1 MSAPGTKS
9 PLDNEMIYR
18 YSTTAGWDDI
28 PTEIFIYIFKKL
40 NITSLRCCFAVNKKW
55 REIATCICDNQYLWQ
70 ALAEDGMVN
79 NGMTQQLKTTLSWKD
94 LYFNS
99 FLWTKLP
106 SAVALK
112 LHEVEKSDVRNMHV
126 YKDKIIV
133 VHPNS
138 VECYDIESFQ
148 VIKSILTLN
157 CVDVQESDDILM
169 VVTDNN
175 YDSNTHRV
183 TMFIKLDKDE
193 EINIQN
199 FHIPLRMPGNGS
211 IHAFV
216 ESLHWRLIGNRVY
229 VIDKKC
235 VLWECSAINRVLSV
249 KALAKYYGEIPR
261 TRSSIIHVIKEDVY
275 ISLKWGHL
283 LTVTKNSR
291 MFRKVNTTE
300 VPTKMIENSKL
311 NMTTSCRKGFTTF
324 NAFIKFPFAVQFV
337 DVSVAPLNMIHYH
350 YDDPEMTC
358 ALQHGDVIIRGFVD
372 GEIAINLLRDD
383 FKYNLNVQ
391 QFDQDEV
398 KEPAVIALDICELKG
413 MHKLFV
419 ATKHKLYNI
428 LLKYPND
435 RQETRTK

>member
-157 CVDVQESDDILM
+157 
-169 VVTDNN
+169 
-175 YDSNTHRV
+175 
-183 TMFIKLDKDE
+183 
-193 EINIQN
+193 
-199 FHIPLRMPGNGS
+199 
-211 IHAFV
+211 
-216 ESLHWRLIGNRVY
+216 
-229 VIDKKC
+229 
-235 VLWECSAINRVLSV
+235 
-249 KALAKYYGEIPR
+249 
-261 TRSSIIHVIKEDVY
+261 
-275 ISLKWGHL
+275 
-283 LTVTKNSR
+283 
-291 MFRKVNTTE
+291 
-300 VPTKMIENSKL
+300 
-311 NMTTSCRKGFTTF
+311 
-324 NAFIKFPFAVQFV
+324 FPFAVQFV

>member
-1 MSAPGTKS
+1 MSVPTDTKS
-9 PLDNEMIYR
+9 PLDNEMR
-18 YSTTAGWDDI
+18 SCYSTTAGWDDI
-28 PTEIFIYIFKKL
+28 PTEIFINIFKKL

-55 REIATCICDNQYLWQ
+55 REIATCICDNQDLWQ

-79 NGMTQQLKTTLSWKD
+79 HGVTQELKSTLSWKE

-112 LHEVEKSDVRNMHV
+112 LHEVEQSNVRNIHV
-126 YKDKIIV
+126 YRDKVIV
-133 VHPNS
+133 VHSNG
-138 VECYDIESFQ
+138 VECYDIEHFQ
-148 VIKSILTLN
+148 VIRSIITLN
-157 CVDVQESDDILM
+157 CVDVQESDDMVM

-175 YDSNTHRV
+175 YDSHYRV

-193 EINIQN
+193 EIDIRK
-199 FHIPLRMPGNGS
+199 FHIPLRMPGDGS

-229 VIDKKC
+229 VIDKN
-235 VLWECSAINRVLSV
+235 VLWECSAINGVLV
-249 KALAKYYGEIPR
+249 IKALAKYYGEIPR
-261 TRSSIIHVIKEDVY
+261 TRSSTIHVIEEDVY
-275 ISLKWGHL
+275 ISLKWGNL

-300 VPTKMIENSKL
+300 IPTKIIDSSKL
-311 NMTTSCRKGFTTF
+311 YTRTSSRNGSNTF
-324 NAFIKFPFAVQFV
+324 NAFIKFPFAAEFI
-337 DVSVAPLNMIHYH
+337 DKRVAPLNMIHYH
-350 YDDPEMTC
+350 YDDPEMIC
-358 ALQHGDVIIRGFVD
+358 ALQHGDVILRGFED

-398 KEPAVIALDICELKG
+398 QEPAVIALDICELKG

-419 ATKHKLYNI
+419 ATKHKVYNI

-435 RQETRTK
+435 NMET